1 MHNIKNKNRFLIKS
15 SSIKPSESRIFR
27 NNLSSY
33 LPKNDPKRESSI
45 VRDSLPLTIFKLY
58 NSHFFSFPMIAYLHL
73 VSREIA
79 QRPEKIILSL
89 TEDPT
94 EKAWIRAW
102 PSGSSF

>member
-1 MHNIKNKNRFLIKS
+1 
-15 SSIKPSESRIFR
+15 
-27 NNLSSY
+27 
-33 LPKNDPKRESSI
+33 
-45 VRDSLPLTIFKLY
+45 
-58 NSHFFSFPMIAYLHL
+58 MIAYLHL

-79 QRPEKIILSL
+79 PEKIILSL

>member
-1 MHNIKNKNRFLIKS
+1 
-15 SSIKPSESRIFR
+15 
-27 NNLSSY
+27 
-33 LPKNDPKRESSI
+33 
-45 VRDSLPLTIFKLY
+45 
-58 NSHFFSFPMIAYLHL
+58 MIAYLHL